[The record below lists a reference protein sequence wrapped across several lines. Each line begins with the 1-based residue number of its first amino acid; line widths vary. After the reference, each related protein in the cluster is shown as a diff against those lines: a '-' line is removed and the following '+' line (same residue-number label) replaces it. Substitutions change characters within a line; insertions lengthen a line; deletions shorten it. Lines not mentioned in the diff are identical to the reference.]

1 MIRQHAGTIRYRW
14 KALDQAQPPVASPS
28 PSRHCRRR
36 CSPLN
41 HWSANCPECELSV
54 VTCSTGH
61 ARVELESIN
70 NIEMLLRQ
78 GVRTCCM
85 WQGGR
90 RMSTAG
96 RPIECKAAVARGVG
110 DLRIETITVA
120 PPQPGE
126 VRLKVRSACSLASW
140 APTLSRYIR
149 MHCVT
154 PTSTH

>member
-1 MIRQHAGTIRYRW
+1 
-14 KALDQAQPPVASPS
+14 
-28 PSRHCRRR
+28 
-36 CSPLN
+36 
-41 HWSANCPECELSV
+41 
-54 VTCSTGH
+54 
-61 ARVELESIN
+61 
-70 NIEMLLRQ
+70 
-78 GVRTCCM
+78 
-85 WQGGR
+85 
-90 RMSTAG
+90 MSTAG

-154 PTSTH
+154 PTSTHWREVIPKAFSPQSWATRQALK